1 MTLRPGWDTQRDL
14 ASKGNKLEKMVQYYE
29 DLLLFQRTG
38 VWILACTL
46 GTFDYGSNFK
56 GIFWYTHTPLKTN
69 K

>member
-1 MTLRPGWDTQRDL
+1 
-14 ASKGNKLEKMVQYYE
+14 MVQYYE

-38 VWILACTL
+38 VWMLACTL
-46 GTFDYGSNFK
+46 GSFDYGSNFK